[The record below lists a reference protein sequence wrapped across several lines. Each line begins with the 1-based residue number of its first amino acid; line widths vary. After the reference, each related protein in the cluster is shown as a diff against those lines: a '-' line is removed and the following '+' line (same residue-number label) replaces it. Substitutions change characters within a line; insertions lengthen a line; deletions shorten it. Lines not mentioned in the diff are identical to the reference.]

1 MKRWVAARIAEDAR
15 EEFGELRTELNR
27 YLESEA
33 NVDQTRN
40 LLAERAPAG
49 VVARTQLLLDTLL
62 NYLMEEAIVAL
73 TDSPTAVKNEFYDL
87 DLRRRIEQSF
97 TLEPESLEF
106 SFDPRKIAG
115 GVAAGVTATAGGLMT
130 ALLLCGLVSRLAGG
144 IATLAASAFAFKIT
158 YKATTDTARKWL
170 RDDVEGY
177 VTCSEQQVSSWLAS
191 VEEYF
196 VAAFEEFQ
204 DDKGQVT
211 EGGTA

>member
-27 YLESEA
+27 HLEPEA
-33 NVDQTRN
+33 DVDQTRN
-40 LLAERAPAG
+40 LLAERVPAR

-62 NYLMEEAIVAL
+62 NYLMEEAIGAL

-115 GVAAGVTATAGGLMT
+115 GG
-130 ALLLCGLVSRLAGG
+130 
-144 IATLAASAFAFKIT
+144 
-158 YKATTDTARKWL
+158 
-170 RDDVEGY
+170 
-177 VTCSEQQVSSWLAS
+177 
-191 VEEYF
+191 
-196 VAAFEEFQ
+196 
-204 DDKGQVT
+204 
-211 EGGTA
+211 

>member
-1 MKRWVAARIAEDAR
+1 MKRWVAARIADDAH

-27 YLESEA
+27 HLEPEA
-33 NVDQTRN
+33 DVDQTRN
-40 LLAERAPAG
+40 LLAERVPAR

-62 NYLMEEAIVAL
+62 NYLMEEAIGAL

-130 ALLLCGLVSRLAGG
+130 ALLLSGLIPRLVGGAVTLVASAAAFRIAHTATTG
-144 IATLAASAFAFKIT
+144 IALQ
-158 YKATTDTARKWL
+158 RL
-170 RDDVEGY
+170 RSDVDAY
-177 VTCSEQQVSSWLAS
+177 VTRSEHHVSSWLAN
-191 VEEYF
+191 VEDFF
-196 VAAFEEFQ
+196 VSAFEEFQ
-204 DDKGQVT
+204 EDKT
-211 EGGTA
+211 RAEGETA